1 MFGFK
6 KAKAAPVE
14 PPPKAEDRKT
24 ELAAAIQRNY
34 SDLSAL
40 DLEMRDFEMLHFVF
54 LNGMRGIRAHE
65 ITERAQ
71 IEAEW
76 RALWQRKDDLL
87 RQRDILL
94 SEWGHL

>member
-6 KAKAAPVE
+6 RAKAAPVE
-14 PPPKAEDRKT
+14 PPPKAADRKT
-24 ELAAAIQRNY
+24 ALAAAIQRNY
-34 SDLSAL
+34 SDLSAI
-40 DLEMRDFEMLHFVF
+40 DSEMRDFEMHHFVF

-71 IEAEW
+71 IEADW
-76 RALWQRKDDLL
+76 RSLWQRKDDLL

-94 SEWGHL
+94 NEWGRL